1 MNDTLFAM
9 LMASCLQASDLTG
22 HGVTVSTC
30 GSNPPSLCSNQ
41 SAPAIYIDDA
51 TGI

>member
-1 MNDTLFAM
+1 MRPSLDCNRKNEVT
-9 LMASCLQASDLTG
+9 DLPG

-41 SAPAIYIDDA
+41 SAPAIYIDDE
-51 TGI
+51 TGT